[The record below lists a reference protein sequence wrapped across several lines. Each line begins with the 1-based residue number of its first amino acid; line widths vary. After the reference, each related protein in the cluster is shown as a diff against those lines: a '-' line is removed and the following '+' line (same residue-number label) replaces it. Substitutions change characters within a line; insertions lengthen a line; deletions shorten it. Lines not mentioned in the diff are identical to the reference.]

1 MLKKFELQKYKVKI
15 RFYVLKFDYFA
26 TKLPFYIM
34 TEITEYITNDYKAI
48 DSQEKIADVQD
59 FFADVSFSH
68 FPIVNDGVFIGS
80 ISADDVDTFD
90 LDKTINDYRYTLETF
105 FARENM
111 IWLDVLEVFAKN
123 HTNIV
128 PVLSEENNYKGYY
141 ELEDIVKFF
150 HETPFLKEPG
160 GILVVQKNII
170 DYSMSQ
176 VAQIVESN
184 NGKLLGMFV
193 SEANSETIQI
203 TVKTTLGAM
212 NDIIQTFR
220 RYNYEII
227 SEHHEDNYLNS
238 LKERSE
244 YLDKY
249 LNI

>member
-1 MLKKFELQKYKVKI
+1 
-15 RFYVLKFDYFA
+15 
-26 TKLPFYIM
+26 M

-48 DSQEKIADVQD
+48 DSKETIAEVQD
-59 FFADVSFSH
+59 FFIEVPFSH
-68 FPIVNDGVFIGS
+68 FSVLNDGVYIGS
-80 ISADDVDTFD
+80 IASDDVETFD
-90 LDKTINDYRYTLETF
+90 TDKEVADYKYALEGF
-105 FARENM
+105 YARKNM

-128 PVLSEENNYKGYY
+128 PVLDDDNSYLGYY

-150 HETPFLKEPG
+150 HETPFLKEQG
-160 GILVVQKNII
+160 GIIVVQKSIL

-176 VAQIVESN
+176 ITQIVESN
-184 NGKLLGMFV
+184 NGKLLGLFV
-193 SEANSETIQI
+193 SEADVEKIQVTIKI
-203 TVKTTLGAM
+203 AMGGM

-227 SEHHEDNYLNS
+227 SEHHEDNYLNN